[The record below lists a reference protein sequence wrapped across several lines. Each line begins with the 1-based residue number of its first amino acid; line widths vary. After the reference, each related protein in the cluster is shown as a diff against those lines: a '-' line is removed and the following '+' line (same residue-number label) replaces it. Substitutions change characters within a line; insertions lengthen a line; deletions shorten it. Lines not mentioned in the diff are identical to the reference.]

1 MAKKKAA
8 KKRARSSK
16 NVPLRKSSAS
26 LPSDYP
32 QVLEDVKAR
41 IRAAQVKASLSVNR
55 ELIALYWDIGKTI
68 VRRQEIE
75 GWGRSVVERLA
86 ADIRKEFPDVRGF
99 SPQNLWHMRSLFLA
113 WTSEAADLQQA
124 VGEIDGENLPQAVG
138 AIPWGHNLQL
148 LSKLDDPAKR
158 LWYARQAFEKGWSR
172 AVLVHQIESDAFAR
186 QAGAITNFTR
196 TLLAPQSDLAQ
207 QLTKDPYNFD
217 FLNLGTAV
225 NER

>member
-68 VRRQEIE
+68 VRRQEI
-75 GWGRSVVERLA
+75 
-86 ADIRKEFPDVRGF
+86 
-99 SPQNLWHMRSLFLA
+99 
-113 WTSEAADLQQA
+113 
-124 VGEIDGENLPQAVG
+124 
-138 AIPWGHNLQL
+138 
-148 LSKLDDPAKR
+148 
-158 LWYARQAFEKGWSR
+158 
-172 AVLVHQIESDAFAR
+172 
-186 QAGAITNFTR
+186 
-196 TLLAPQSDLAQ
+196 
-207 QLTKDPYNFD
+207 
-217 FLNLGTAV
+217 
-225 NER
+225 